1 MIFSKN
7 DRKKVIFAKIENN
20 HEKSKQKTIFLVIF
34 ACTKP

>member
-1 MIFSKN
+1 MIFQKN

-20 HEKSKQKTIFLVIF
+20 HEKSKQKNIFLVIF